1 MRRYLIAS
9 HAHLSTG
16 LAEALSFLVGERDDL
31 TTLALFVDGNDDVEA
46 IVEGAIA
53 ECPEDCDLVVMTDIL
68 GGSVNNEFVKALAS
82 REHTYLVTNTNL
94 PTAISIVFSDESR
107 PTDVA
112 IREVLATPEVAPTF
126 VNDRLAAQ
134 DEDDEDF

>member
-53 ECPEDCDLVVMTDIL
+53 ECPEDGDLVVMTDIL

-82 REHTYLVTNTNL
+82 RDRTYLVTNTNL

-107 PTDVA
+107 PTDEA